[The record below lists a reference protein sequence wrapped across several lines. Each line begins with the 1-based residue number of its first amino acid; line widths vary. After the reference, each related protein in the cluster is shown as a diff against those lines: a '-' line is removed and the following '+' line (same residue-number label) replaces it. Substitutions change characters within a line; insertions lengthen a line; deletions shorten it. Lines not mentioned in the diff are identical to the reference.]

1 MELREK
7 LGEREKPSEIFAP
20 LAFELFRLQGKRKK
34 KKVKRREKRAL
45 LVYVK
50 KARTKGRV
58 ERCEGSLFK
67 SAPLF

>member
-20 LAFELFRLQGKRKK
+20 LAFELFRLQGK

-58 ERCEGSLFK
+58 E
-67 SAPLF
+67 